1 MFTEIFVDEN
11 NTIYK
16 NTECTYIILLFVL
29 LLYCCILMK
38 INYIQVKQ
46 WMKHDY
52 YKLEFV
58 HYIFKS
64 TWKQCLQIYL

>member
-58 HYIFKS
+58 HHIFKS